1 MKNKGKGDFAM
12 SYAMTLGLFD
22 WIGDFFKALIDLI
35 PKIIYLLYASL
46 ATLLDV
52 FQLFFRKLAGL
63 DVYYIDGVP
72 QSGDL
77 VTNFIGGILG
87 INFNQVT
94 NEHPYPA
101 LTNVFWAMMLFGV
114 IICFASMLIAI
125 VKAHYSYDAK
135 TTPKQIVLTGGRAI
149 INMLAVPIIVLLG
162 LFVSQALLTALDSI
176 TSVSSGQVE
185 ATFGNGINYFESTDT
200 VQATTTEYKT
210 IYVRATKY
218 VSGKTYYGYNSETK
232 SYSVVPSVT
241 EENFSGL
248 TLYEAKEVSVNTG
261 SAREKTYIYYD
272 IFGFGSRVAMGDTSG
287 DPTAWS
293 ALDKKNWALIGSKNQ
308 TFSGALFVA
317 AAYNSNRVRTG
328 KFSKNGDFDFAGKD
342 TFFSNAKDDVV
353 LAEMVDICFANNM
366 HLKDTITLSNWTE
379 LSSKTYFTNFATS
392 WFGSFSKF
400 NVGLV
405 WYYYDL
411 WQFNFIVGFAGC
423 LVTVTIFVNII
434 FGLMTRLIMCLVL
447 FLIAP
452 PLFGLAPIKDA
463 GKGWREN
470 FIKQALMAY
479 GAVVGMNLVMMIL
492 PYFNEIDFFN
502 IPIVDYLV
510 QTLFIIVGLISIKA
524 IIETV
529 SGLVGGADA
538 NKTGEGVGED
548 VAKVGMKAGTM
559 ALGAAKVGVTAQ
571 KAAFKGIAAA
581 GNVAATLPGVRQA
594 VTKYHDAKENK
605 WNDRD
610 LKTLKADNKNV
621 ETIRDGLVNG
631 KTKKEVITDLVGNG
645 MDKKEAKNLY
655 KDIKAVGGKNGE
667 NIKGKSAAEIKL
679 DADKR
684 LDDKSKQHN
693 EKKIVGWAGTKAR
706 LTRAGRDIIGT
717 KNKDGKREGGMFQFI
732 GQAGREGA
740 GQMASNL
747 GNVYGE
753 NKFGGY
759 IKGEMKKS
767 ADKKKEKEAQ
777 KKQNKAEYLKLKQ
790 SGVAD
795 EDNPYFEK

>member
-1 MKNKGKGDFAM
+1 MKNRDKGDFAM

-22 WIGDFFKALIDLI
+22 WIGDFFKALFNLI
-35 PKIIYLLYASL
+35 PKVMYLLYASL
-46 ATLLDV
+46 ACILDIL
-52 FQLFFRKLAGL
+52 QLFFRKLAGL
-63 DVYYIDGVP
+63 DVYYIDGVA
-72 QSGDL
+72 QTGDL

-87 INFNQVT
+87 INFNQVP
-94 NEHPYPA
+94 NQHPYPA

-125 VKAHYSYDAK
+125 VKAHYSYDGK
-135 TTPKQIVLTGGRAI
+135 TTPKQIVLTGGKAI

-176 TSVSSGQVE
+176 TSVSSGSVE
-185 ATFGNGINYFESTDT
+185 SAFGSGINYFNSTDT
-200 VQATTTEYKT
+200 VQSAT
-210 IYVRATKY
+210 
-218 VSGKTYYGYNSETK
+218 GKSN
-232 SYSVVPSVT
+232 
-241 EENFSGL
+241 
-248 TLYEAKEVSVNTG
+248 
-261 SAREKTYIYYD
+261 EKTYLYYD
-272 IFGFGSRVAMGDTSG
+272 IFGFGGYIPYGDVS
-287 DPTAWS
+287 DTAKAW
-293 ALDKKNWALIGSKNQ
+293 APNDLKNLALIGAKNQ
-308 TFSGALFVA
+308 TFSGSLFRV
-317 AAYNSNRVRTG
+317 AAYNANRVRIGQYG
-328 KFSKNGDFDFAGKD
+328 KEGSDFSGKT
-342 TFFSNAKDDVV
+342 TFLANAKDDVA
-353 LAEMVDICFANNM
+353 LADLVDMMFCNNM
-366 HLKDTITLSNWTE
+366 HLKETTVLTNWGKWD
-379 LSSKTYFTNFATS
+379 SKKYFTNFTVS
-392 WFGSFSKF
+392 WTGNFSKF
-400 NVGLV
+400 NVGAV

-423 LVTVTIFVNII
+423 IVCSTIFINII

-492 PYFNEIDFFN
+492 PYLDEIDFFN

-524 IIETV
+524 VIGTV

-538 NKTGEGVGED
+538 NDSGDKIAESVGKT
-548 VAKVGMKAGTM
+548 AMKAGAMT
-559 ALGAAKVGVTAQ
+559 LGAAKVGMTAQ

-594 VTKYHDAKENK
+594 VTKYHDAKEKK
-605 WNDRD
+605 WNDRG
-610 LKTLKADNKNV
+610 LKTLNTDNKNV

-645 MDKKEAKNLY
+645 MDKKEAENLY

-667 NIKGKSAAEIKL
+667 NIKDKSAAEIKL

-684 LDDKSKQHN
+684 LADKSKQHN
-693 EKKIVGWAGTKAR
+693 EKKIVGWVGTKAR

-732 GQAGREGA
+732 GQAGREGV
-740 GQMASNL
+740 GQMASNYKE
-747 GNVYGE
+747 VYTG
-753 NKFGGY
+753 NKFGGVF
-759 IKGEMKKS
+759 KDELKKKS
-767 ADKKKEKEAQ
+767 DKKKEQEAQ
-777 KKQNKAEYLKLKQ
+777 KKQNEAEYLKLKHA
-790 SGVAD
+790 GVAD
-795 EDNPYFEK
+795 EDNPYFDKKKK